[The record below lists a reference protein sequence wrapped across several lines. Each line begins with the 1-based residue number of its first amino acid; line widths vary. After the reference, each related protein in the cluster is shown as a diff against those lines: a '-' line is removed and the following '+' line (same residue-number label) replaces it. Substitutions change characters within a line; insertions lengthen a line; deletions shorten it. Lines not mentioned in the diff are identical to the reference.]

1 MLSVYLTLSYDCN
14 YSEANNNQTEACAT
28 IRNAQ
33 DIPRIGTAF
42 FRRRKDHKVCDQI
55 TAVCH
60 NCSDIS
66 LCGCLRTRRIPSAGP
81 GLEATGFIHTL
92 HSWLLGDQPGD
103 HSRFSGFLV
112 GLSLCV

>member
-28 IRNAQ
+28 IGNAP

-42 FRRRKDHKVCDQI
+42 FRRRKDNKVCDQI

-60 NCSDIS
+60 NVAIS
-66 LCGCLRTRRIPSAGP
+66 AFAAASA
-81 GLEATGFIHTL
+81 LAKFL
-92 HSWLLGDQPGD
+92 HQAA
-103 HSRFSGFLV
+103 V
-112 GLSLCV
+112 

>member
-28 IRNAQ
+28 IGNAP

-42 FRRRKDHKVCDQI
+42 FRRRKDHEVCDQI

-66 LCGCLRTRRIPSAGP
+66 LCGRWRTRRIPSPVAG
-81 GLEATGFIHTL
+81 LATNL
-92 HSWLLGDQPGD
+92 APCCSWVYRNTA
-103 HSRFSGFLV
+103 RFG
-112 GLSLCV
+112 